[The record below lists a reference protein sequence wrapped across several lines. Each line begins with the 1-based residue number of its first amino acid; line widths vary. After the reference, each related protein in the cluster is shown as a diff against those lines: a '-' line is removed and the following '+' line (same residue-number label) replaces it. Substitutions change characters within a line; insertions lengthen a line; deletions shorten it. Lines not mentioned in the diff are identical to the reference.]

1 MITNSNVQNST
12 IDLLVFQ
19 ALKQYSTNA
28 LVPMLEDKDVIVR
41 SAVARE
47 LQIRGGDDVFTAAQ
61 NLGASE
67 RHESR
72 EIAALFVLGCTASN
86 AGGENRLP
94 DDDSVAREML
104 VDALKTQKITHRI
117 DAGSGV

>member
-1 MITNSNVQNST
+1 MIANSDVQNST

-19 ALKQYSTNA
+19 ALKQYPTNA

-47 LQIRGGDDVFTAAQ
+47 LQIRGGDEVFIAAQ
-61 NLGASE
+61 KLGASE

-72 EIAALFVLGCTASN
+72 EIAAFLLGQLSTPTLPYLEQSVPLLKVHLKDDYHEVRSGGVTRASPC
-86 AGGENRLP
+86 R
-94 DDDSVAREML
+94 
-104 VDALKTQKITHRI
+104 
-117 DAGSGV
+117 

>member
-1 MITNSNVQNST
+1 M
-12 IDLLVFQ
+12 
-19 ALKQYSTNA
+19 
-28 LVPMLEDKDVIVR
+28 IVR

-47 LQIRGGDDVFTAAQ
+47 LQIRGGHEVFIAAQ
-61 NLGASE
+61 KLGASE

-72 EIAALFVLGCTASN
+72 EIAALFVFGCTASN

-117 DAGSGV
+117 DAGGGV